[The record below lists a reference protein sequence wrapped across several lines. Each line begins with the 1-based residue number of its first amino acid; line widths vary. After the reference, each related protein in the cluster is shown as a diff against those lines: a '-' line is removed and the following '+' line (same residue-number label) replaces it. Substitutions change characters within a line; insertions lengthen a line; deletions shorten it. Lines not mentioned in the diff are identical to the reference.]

1 MAEIRINS
9 TGGLKLY
16 DADDSHYAQIVA
28 GTITSNVDAITLG
41 HDTVTIA
48 DNLSLGSDS
57 AIIKFGADSEITL
70 THSADAGLLLK
81 HTATADDKPVS
92 LTLQTGETDI
102 AANDVIGAINFQAP
116 DESTGT
122 DAILVA
128 AGIEAVSEGDFS
140 SSNNATKLSFKTG
153 ASEAAA
159 EKMSLSSAGLL
170 TIADDLVIKDGGT
183 IGVSSDADSITI
195 ASNGAVTFSQTP
207 VFPDG
212 SIAVADLDIDGAT
225 DIGEA
230 IVDADLFIIDN
241 GAGGTNRK
249 TAASRLKTY
258 IGAGLVQTGRTVI
271 SSDTAGIY
279 LDDIFSTTYTNY
291 IILIRNMTPASDE
304 DDFRFRVNVSG
315 TQKSTSEYIYM
326 TEFLDTGGG
335 AQGHESSASDT
346 EIKLAHDVD
355 NESWKGGYNAIMHV
369 STHLSDASNRAAF
382 VMSGTASYVGD
393 SGVGYVSHFGG
404 TYADS
409 DRAAVTGL
417 DFYYNSGDIAR
428 GEITCYGV
436 TIS

>member
-1 MAEIRINS
+1 MANIELD
-9 TGGLKLY
+9 GGNKKITVDSGDLTLDIPGDIIL
-16 DADDSHYAQIVA
+16 DADGGDITFADG
-28 GTITSNVDAITLG
+28 GTNLLKVTNSSSDVVLQPQVDAKDIIFKQYDGT
-41 HDTVTIA
+41 TVATVE
-48 DNLSLGSDS
+48 DNGTFNIPASKL
-57 AIIKFGADSEITL
+57 AIGGTAVTSTAAELNILDGV
-70 THSADAGLLLK
+70 
-81 HTATADDKPVS
+81 TATAA
-92 LTLQTGETDI
+92 E
-102 AANDVIGAINFQAP
+102 INL
-116 DESTGT
+116 
-122 DAILVA
+122 I
-128 AGIEAVSEGDFS
+128 
-140 SSNNATKLSFKTG
+140 
-153 ASEAAA
+153 
-159 EKMSLSSAGLL
+159 
-170 TIADDLVIKDGGT
+170 DGGT
-183 IGVSSDADSITI
+183 ARGTTAIADGDGVLINDAGTMR
-195 ASNGAVTFSQTP
+195 QTT
-207 VFPDG
+207 VE
-212 SIAVADLDIDGAT
+212 T
-225 DIGEA
+225 
-230 IVDADLFIIDN
+230 
-241 GAGGTNRK
+241 
-249 TAASRLKTY
+249 LKTY
-258 IGAGLVQTGRTVI
+258 IGGAGLVQTGRSII

>member
-1 MAEIRINS
+1 M
-9 TGGLKLY
+9 Y
-16 DADDSHYAQIVA
+16 V
-28 GTITSNVDAITLG
+28 
-41 HDTVTIA
+41 
-48 DNLSLGSDS
+48 
-57 AIIKFGADSEITL
+57 GAVPT
-70 THSADAGLLLK
+70 T
-81 HTATADDKPVS
+81 
-92 LTLQTGETDI
+92 
-102 AANDVIGAINFQAP
+102 
-116 DESTGT
+116 
-122 DAILVA
+122 
-128 AGIEAVSEGDFS
+128 GDFK
-140 SSNNATKLSFKTG
+140 KL
-153 ASEAAA
+153 
-159 EKMSLSSAGLL
+159 
-170 TIADDLVIKDGGT
+170 
-183 IGVSSDADSITI
+183 DSITTSSSTTFNLRQGGVAVYPQSANHCI
-195 ASNGAVTFSQTP
+195 VSLNGVIQAPVDAFTIVNDTIVFASSLASSDVINFILVLGNVN
-207 VFPDG
+207 
-212 SIAVADLDIDGAT
+212 
-225 DIGEA
+225 DIGTVSDDTVSTA
-230 IVDADLFIIDN
+230 KLQANSV
-241 GAGGTNRK
+241 
-249 TAASRLKTY
+249 TAAKFNADVISGQTELATTPADTVEFLISDAGVLKRIDYSHLKST
-258 IGAGLVQTGRTVI
+258 AGLVQTGRSII

-335 AQGHESSASDT
+335 SQGHESSASDT